1 MNLKVYLE
9 VEDVEN
15 MNIKQ
20 DPKLLNV
27 DAEAFNIT
35 VDVKYPNAE
44 NILDFGSVKVGDYK
58 D

>member
-1 MNLKVYLE
+1 
-9 VEDVEN
+9 
-15 MNIKQ
+15 
-20 DPKLLNV
+20 V